1 MAKPPRKPSD
11 PFAEIAA
18 ALPTFEDDAEA
29 MLTLRQQAMADPI
42 KSAPMNMAP
51 LGEPEDMVEPGD
63 WAEAGF
69 VNRRTGLPTNCPV
82 MPLGQGQDGEKFY
95 FLNTLG
101 VVHVLAPNAG
111 KGHIDALFAGR
122 PLYLS
127 WAWPRWSAPKKGLS
141 YVTNWEAETAR
152 QDLFAACAYKGTF
165 ELEDKVRG
173 RGAWRD
179 DDGGLIYHAGDA
191 VWFDGRWRPPGEH
204 GRFIYPGRPWIGRP
218 GDRLEPA
225 GPGSPGDLLLQAL
238 QSWNWDRGEL
248 DARLALGWLMT
259 GLVGGALEQRP
270 VAYVV
275 GTEGAGK
282 STLQKLLRLVM
293 NGALVSTSNTTQ
305 AGIYQ
310 KVRQDSI
317 AVMVDELEAKEDTR
331 TTDKILELARIAYSG
346 DKMQRG
352 GKDGVGQEFAVMS
365 SFLFSSI
372 ALPAMDAQDASR
384 MAVLMM
390 REREKPAAGEKAVDV
405 LKELGLKEG
414 KKAQAVGRHLLK
426 RMFSWFDRWDALRDV
441 MREALIA
448 VGHEDRAADTF
459 GTLMAGCHVAL
470 SDDMPGRADL
480 EQWSAWLRADQLNE
494 TATREKT
501 WRRCFIHMLNAQ
513 PEAMRTRA
521 MKSVGEVLQKYRDID
536 NLEDADDYLRLVGLS
551 LSFCKDDV
559 EKKFTTARLFVPAK
573 HPALHQLFVGTP
585 WAGRLSAPGPWAGVL
600 RQMPKGLWVNGKCD
614 KGLDAKAS
622 GIFISLAGAL
632 EA

>member
-1 MAKPPRKPSD
+1 MSDPTD
-11 PFAEIAA
+11 PFADIAA

-29 MLTLRQQAMADPI
+29 MMSLREQAMRDPLMG
-42 KSAPMNMAP
+42 APMDVAGP
-51 LGEPEDMVEPGD
+51 GEPEEMIEPGG
-63 WAEAGF
+63 WHTAGYLD
-69 VNRRTGLPTNCPV
+69 RRTGLPSNCPV
-82 MPLGQGQDGEKFY
+82 KSLGQGSDGESFY

-101 VVHVLAPNAG
+101 SVHVLAPNAG

-122 PLYLS
+122 GLYLS

-141 YVTNWEAETAR
+141 YVTNWEAEQAR
-152 QDLFAACAYKGTF
+152 QALFAACAYKGTF
-165 ELEDKVRG
+165 ELEDRVRG

-179 DDGGLIYHAGDA
+179 DDGSLIYHAGDA
-191 VWFDGRWRPPGEH
+191 VWIAGRWRPPGEY
-204 GRFIYPGRPWIGRP
+204 GRFIYPGRPRIGRP
-218 GDRLEPA
+218 GERYEVA
-225 GPGSPGDLLLQAL
+225 GEGSPGDLLFQAL

-270 VAYVV
+270 VAYIV

-390 REREKPAAGEKAVDV
+390 RERVKPAKGEKPVDV
-405 LKELGLKEG
+405 LKDLGLRDG
-414 KKAQAVGRHLLK
+414 AKAQAVGRHLLR
-426 RMFSWFDRWDALRDV
+426 RMFKWMERWDALRDV
-441 MREALIA
+441 MRETLLAA
-448 VGHEDRAADTF
+448 GHEDRAADTF
-459 GTLMAGCHVAL
+459 GALMAGCHVAL
-470 SDDMPGRADL
+470 SDDMPGKADL
-480 EQWSAWLRADQLNE
+480 AQWTAWLSADQLAE

-501 WRRCFIHMLNAQ
+501 WRRCFTHMLQAQ
-513 PEAMRTRA
+513 PDVYRSYAK
-521 MKSVGEVLQKYRDID
+521 KSVAAYIEAWRDKGHVDDVLV
-536 NLEDADDYLRLVGLS
+536 RLPEVGLS
-551 LSFCKDDV
+551 VSWPKGAPEGDFLS
-559 EKKFTTARLFVPAK
+559 ARLFVPAK
-573 HPALHQLFVGTP
+573 HPALHTLFAGTP
-585 WAGRLSAPGPWAGVL
+585 WAGRMAAPGPWAGVL
-600 RQMPKGLWVNGKCD
+600 RQMPRELWENGKCD
-614 KGLDAKAS
+614 KGLDRKAS
-622 GIFISLAGAL
+622 GIFINLAEAL